1 MTFIYGG
8 CNVNHGDDDDD
19 DDDNDDFNDDDDD
32 DDDVHAAVADGDVGS
47 GNNGGVI
54 GNDNGDDFIC

>member
-1 MTFIYGG
+1 MRKMKLYDFYGG

-19 DDDNDDFNDDDDD
+19 NDDFNDDDD
-32 DDDVHAAVADGDVGS
+32 VHAAASDNDVGS
-47 GNNGGVI
+47 GNNGVI